1 MVKKSPW
8 CLNPKISNSVRPDF
22 SRNYEVHGSQK
33 TVVRHTTKWEPRFW
47 SRVIVVWLELGTKD
61 STKNLLTCPKSRVK
75 SGGLYFR
82 ERIYLLPLPLLF
94 NAFTIFSGLIGRSL
108 IRTPV
113 ASVTAFA
120 NVASVG
126 VSEGSPTP
134 FAP

>member
-22 SRNYEVHGSQK
+22 SRNYEIHGSQK
-33 TVVRHTTKWEPRFW
+33 TVGRHTTKWEPRFW

-61 STKNLLTCPKSRVK
+61 STKNLPTCARISAN
-75 SGGLYFR
+75 R
-82 ERIYLLPLPLLF
+82 EVLVTNRRIYLLPLPFPF
-94 NAFTIFSGLIGRSL
+94 NALTIFSGLIGSSL

-120 NVASVG
+120 NVANVG